1 MDVCACVFVRESE
14 YENDFC
20 SSVWVG
26 ERKRLGGWEGNMSTM
41 MWLIT
46 LLIMLTTSKQNN
58 KRGKLKKK
66 TFVDRW
72 HLRRGLCVYA
82 YYGKWVDPTSIIQK
96 IIKKCYTKI
105 NTITSAKLAVTVGLL
120 SLCILLFS
128 RRYFSMSVCVS
139 VRLPF
144 AWHTVLSSYFTL
156 SLAHSFVPWSPW
168 SAWV

>member
-1 MDVCACVFVRESE
+1 MSAAGDDSEWMCVRVCVCVRESE

-20 SSVWVG
+20 SSVCVSVG
-26 ERKRLGGWEGNMSTM
+26 KRKRLGGWEGNMSTK

-46 LLIMLTTSKQNN
+46 LLIMLTTSKQNK

-72 HLRRGLCVYA
+72 HIRRGLCVYA

-96 IIKKCYTKI
+96 LIKKCYTKI

-128 RRYFSMSVCVS
+128 RRYFSMPVC
-139 VRLPF
+139 LC
-144 AWHTVLSSYFTL
+144 VL
-156 SLAHSFVPWSPW
+156 V
-168 SAWV
+168 